1 MKYSTEQLQR
11 LAEVMDRLRSPGG
24 CPWDAEQTH
33 ESLLKYLLE
42 EAYEYIEAV
51 ESGDAESMKEELG
64 DLLLQV
70 YFHARIAEERN
81 DKPFSVD
88 DVARVVTEKLI
99 HRHPHVFGDTQ
110 VHTSDDVKQ
119 NWETIKNAEKSRT
132 SVIDGVPLGQP
143 ALPLAAK
150 LIHRAAKNG
159 VELPQLDLKENL
171 QGIISEKSVGEA
183 LMSIVA
189 LAEKNN
195 IDPESALRSTALS
208 YAEKLRNSAPQQQL
222 SNNKV
227 DLPTH

>member
-1 MKYSTEQLQR
+1 MRYPTEQLQR

-51 ESGDAESMKEELG
+51 ESGDAEAMKEELG

-70 YFHARIAEERN
+70 YFHARIAEERS

-88 DVARVVTEKLI
+88 DVARVVAEKLI

-110 VHTSDDVKQ
+110 VQTSEDVKQ

-159 VELPQLDLKENL
+159 VEFPHFDLPEIYE
-171 QGIISEKSVGEA
+171 GTITEKLVGEA
-183 LMSIVA
+183 LMNIVS

-195 IDPESALRSTALS
+195 IDPESALRSAALA
-208 YAEKLRNSAPQQQL
+208 YAEKLRNSAPQ
-222 SNNKV
+222 
-227 DLPTH
+227 

>member
-1 MKYSTEQLQR
+1 MRYPTEQLQR

-33 ESLLKYLLE
+33 QSLLKYLLE

-51 ESGDAESMKEELG
+51 ESGDAEAMKEELG

-70 YFHARIAEERN
+70 YFHARIAEERR

-88 DVARVVTEKLI
+88 DVARVVAEKLI

-110 VHTSDDVKQ
+110 VQTSEDVKQ

-159 VELPQLDLKENL
+159 VELPQFNLPENHE
-171 QGIISEKSVGEA
+171 GAITEKLVGEA
-183 LMSIVA
+183 LMNIVA

-195 IDPESALRSTALS
+195 IDPESALRSAALA
-208 YAEKLRNSAPQQQL
+208 YAEKLRNSAPQ
-222 SNNKV
+222 
-227 DLPTH
+227 

>member
-1 MKYSTEQLQR
+1 MRYPTEQLQR

-51 ESGDAESMKEELG
+51 ESGDAEAMKEELG

-70 YFHARIAEERN
+70 YFHARIAEERS

-88 DVARVVTEKLI
+88 DVARVVAEKLI

-110 VHTSDDVKQ
+110 VQTSEDVKQ

-159 VELPQLDLKENL
+159 VELPQFNLPENHE
-171 QGIISEKSVGEA
+171 GTITEKLVGEA
-183 LMSIVA
+183 LMNIVA

-195 IDPESALRSTALS
+195 IDPESALRSAALA
-208 YAEKLRNSAPQQQL
+208 YAEKLRNSAPQ
-222 SNNKV
+222 
-227 DLPTH
+227 

>member
-1 MKYSTEQLQR
+1 MRYPTEQLQR

-51 ESGDAESMKEELG
+51 ESGDAEAMKEELG

-70 YFHARIAEERN
+70 YFHARIAEERS

-88 DVARVVTEKLI
+88 DVARVVAEKLI

-110 VHTSDDVKQ
+110 VQTSEDVKQ

-159 VELPQLDLKENL
+159 VEFPHFDLPENYEVT
-171 QGIISEKSVGEA
+171 ITEKLVGEA
-183 LMSIVA
+183 LMNIVA

-195 IDPESALRSTALS
+195 IDPESALRSAALT
-208 YAEKLRNSAPQQQL
+208 YAEKLRNSAPQ
-222 SNNKV
+222 
-227 DLPTH
+227 

>member
-1 MKYSTEQLQR
+1 MRYPTEQLQR

-51 ESGDAESMKEELG
+51 ESGDAEAMKEELG

-70 YFHARIAEERN
+70 YFHARIAEERS

-88 DVARVVTEKLI
+88 DVARVVAEKLI
-99 HRHPHVFGDTQ
+99 HRHPHVFRDTQ
-110 VHTSDDVKQ
+110 VQTSEEVKQ

-159 VELPQLDLKENL
+159 VEFPHFDLPEIYE
-171 QGIISEKSVGEA
+171 GTITEKLVGEA
-183 LMSIVA
+183 LMNIVS

-195 IDPESALRSTALS
+195 IDPESALRSAALAF
-208 YAEKLRNSAPQQQL
+208 AEKLRNSAPQ
-222 SNNKV
+222 
-227 DLPTH
+227 

>member
-1 MKYSTEQLQR
+1 MRYPTEQLQR

-51 ESGDAESMKEELG
+51 ESGDAEAMKEELG

-70 YFHARIAEERN
+70 YFHARIAEERS

-88 DVARVVTEKLI
+88 DVARVVAEKLI

-110 VHTSDDVKQ
+110 VQTSEDVKQ

-159 VELPQLDLKENL
+159 VELPHFDLPENYE
-171 QGIISEKSVGEA
+171 GTITEKLVGEA
-183 LMSIVA
+183 LMNIVA

-195 IDPESALRSTALS
+195 IDPESALRSAALA
-208 YAEKLRNSAPQQQL
+208 YAEKLRNSAPQ
-222 SNNKV
+222 
-227 DLPTH
+227 

>member
-1 MKYSTEQLQR
+1 MRYPTEQLQR

-51 ESGDAESMKEELG
+51 ESGDAEAMKEELG

-70 YFHARIAEERN
+70 YFHARIAEERR

-88 DVARVVTEKLI
+88 DVARVVAEKLI

-110 VHTSDDVKQ
+110 VQTSEDVKQ

-159 VELPQLDLKENL
+159 VELPQFNLPENHE
-171 QGIISEKSVGEA
+171 GTITEKLVGEA
-183 LMSIVA
+183 LMNIVA

-195 IDPESALRSTALS
+195 IDPESALRSAALA
-208 YAEKLRNSAPQQQL
+208 YAEKLRNSAPQ
-222 SNNKV
+222 
-227 DLPTH
+227 

>member
-1 MKYSTEQLQR
+1 MRYPTEQLQR

-51 ESGDAESMKEELG
+51 ESGDAEAMKEELG

-70 YFHARIAEERN
+70 YFHARIAEERS

-88 DVARVVTEKLI
+88 DVARVVAEKLI
-99 HRHPHVFGDTQ
+99 HRHPHVFRDTQ
-110 VHTSDDVKQ
+110 VQTSEEVKQ

-159 VELPQLDLKENL
+159 VEFPLFDLPENYE
-171 QGIISEKSVGEA
+171 GTITEKLVGEA
-183 LMSIVA
+183 LMNIVS

-195 IDPESALRSTALS
+195 IDPESALRSAALA
-208 YAEKLRNSAPQQQL
+208 YAEKLRNSAPQ
-222 SNNKV
+222 
-227 DLPTH
+227 

>member
-1 MKYSTEQLQR
+1 MRYPTEQLQR

-51 ESGDAESMKEELG
+51 ESGDAEAMKEELG

-70 YFHARIAEERN
+70 YFHARIAEERS

-88 DVARVVTEKLI
+88 DVARVVAEKLI

-110 VHTSDDVKQ
+110 VQTSEDVKQ

-150 LIHRAAKNG
+150 LVHRAAKNG
-159 VELPQLDLKENL
+159 VELPQFNLPENHE
-171 QGIISEKSVGEA
+171 GTITEKLVGEA
-183 LMSIVA
+183 LMNIVA

-195 IDPESALRSTALS
+195 IDPESALRSAALA
-208 YAEKLRNSAPQQQL
+208 YAEKLRNSAPQ
-222 SNNKV
+222 
-227 DLPTH
+227 

>member
-1 MKYSTEQLQR
+1 MRYPTEQLQR

-51 ESGDAESMKEELG
+51 ESGDAEAMKEELG

-70 YFHARIAEERN
+70 YFHARIAEERS

-88 DVARVVTEKLI
+88 DVARVVAEKLI
-99 HRHPHVFGDTQ
+99 YRHPHVFGDTQ
-110 VHTSDDVKQ
+110 VQTSEEVKQ

-159 VELPQLDLKENL
+159 VELPHFDLPENYE
-171 QGIISEKSVGEA
+171 GTITEKLVGEA
-183 LMSIVA
+183 LMNIVA

-195 IDPESALRSTALS
+195 IDPESALRGAALA
-208 YAEKLRNSAPQQQL
+208 YAEKLRNSAPQ
-222 SNNKV
+222 
-227 DLPTH
+227 

>member
-1 MKYSTEQLQR
+1 MRYPTEQLQR

-51 ESGDAESMKEELG
+51 ESGDAEAMKEELG

-70 YFHARIAEERN
+70 YFHSRIAEERS

-88 DVARVVTEKLI
+88 DVARVVAEKLI

-110 VHTSDDVKQ
+110 VQTSEDVKQ

-159 VELPQLDLKENL
+159 VELPHFDLPENYE
-171 QGIISEKSVGEA
+171 GTITEKLVGEA
-183 LMSIVA
+183 LMNIVA

-195 IDPESALRSTALS
+195 IDPESALRSAALA
-208 YAEKLRNSAPQQQL
+208 YAEKLRNSAPQ
-222 SNNKV
+222 
-227 DLPTH
+227 

>member
-1 MKYSTEQLQR
+1 MRYPTEQLQR

-51 ESGDAESMKEELG
+51 ESGDAEAMKEELG

-70 YFHARIAEERN
+70 YFHARIAEERS

-88 DVARVVTEKLI
+88 DVARVVAEKLI
-99 HRHPHVFGDTQ
+99 YRHPHVFGDTQ
-110 VHTSDDVKQ
+110 VQTSEEVKQ

-159 VELPQLDLKENL
+159 VKLPHFDLPENHE
-171 QGIISEKSVGEA
+171 GTITEKLVGEA
-183 LMSIVA
+183 LMNIVA

-195 IDPESALRSTALS
+195 IDPESALRSAALA
-208 YAEKLRNSAPQQQL
+208 YAEKLRNSAPQ
-222 SNNKV
+222 
-227 DLPTH
+227 